1 MGSLSRLAK
10 IICLPYRQ
18 AKGREWGSGRTSS
31 PYPRTNKQHLS
42 PDNQERQVPG
52 SKLTL
57 AC

>member
-10 IICLPYRQ
+10 IIVR
-18 AKGREWGSGRTSS
+18 S
-31 PYPRTNKQHLS
+31 
-42 PDNQERQVPG
+42 DNQEAQDPG